1 MNWFYRF
8 AYVLAWPFI
17 RLFCPF
23 RLVGLEKLPEGGAV
37 LCANHSNAMDP
48 ILIALSLPRDVNM
61 VIMAKDQLF
70 RIPLLGP
77 ILRALGAFP
86 VKRGLSDMAAIK
98 TAMKSLMEGRR
109 LLVFPRGPGWS
120 VRATRMPRAA
130 PPCWPSA
137 PACPWC
143 PFTAAAGTSCFT
155 VPPSSSETP
164 TYPRSPAAR
173 PTPGGESPGR
183 GGDHAPGLRYERGE
197 RVEVIQAKS
206 AGFCFGVARAVEMAR
221 ALAESGR
228 SAKMLGEVIHN
239 RTVIDALEARGMTAI
254 ESPLEAQPGDA
265 VLLRAHG
272 VGRGVYDQLRARGAD
287 VVDAACPK
295 VRRVQ
300 ELVQEAERE
309 GRQPVM
315 IGDPRH
321 PEVLGVGGWCRRLLV
336 FSGPEEVDAW
346 LSTLPNPAE
355 IPLTVVGSDHPHP
368 GGLGKIFGKSKKTVY
383 KRENI

>member
-109 LLVFPRGPGWS
+109 LLVFPEGTRVERQGDADAKGGAAMLA
-120 VRATRMPRAA
+120 VRTGV
-130 PPCWPSA
+130 
-137 PACPWC
+137 PWC

-173 PTPGGESPGR
+173 PTPEEN
-183 GGDHAPGLRYERGE
+183 H
-197 RVEVIQAKS
+197 QA
-206 AGFCFGVARAVEMAR
+206 
-221 ALAESGR
+221 AEEI
-228 SAKMLGEVIHN
+228 M
-239 RTVIDALEARGMTAI
+239 
-254 ESPLEAQPGDA
+254 
-265 VLLRAHG
+265 
-272 VGRGVYDQLRARGAD
+272 
-287 VVDAACPK
+287 
-295 VRRVQ
+295 RRVY
-300 ELVQEAERE
+300 A
-309 GRQPVM
+309 M
-315 IGDPRH
+315 S
-321 PEVLGVGGWCRRLLV
+321 GV
-336 FSGPEEVDAW
+336 SAW
-346 LSTLPNPAE
+346 
-355 IPLTVVGSDHPHP
+355 
-368 GGLGKIFGKSKKTVY
+368 K
-383 KRENI
+383 